1 MGHNTCK
8 SMGRVLC
15 VVRRYKGHSSRKHIF
30 APVGCFIATRP
41 LILLINYHQA
51 ADSTKKYN
59 IDMFSSEFNETNLIM
74 FNYGPY
80 TKHSSI

>member
-1 MGHNTCK
+1 M
-8 SMGRVLC
+8 
-15 VVRRYKGHSSRKHIF
+15 
-30 APVGCFIATRP
+30 
-41 LILLINYHQA
+41 LIYYHQA
-51 ADSTKKYN
+51 ANSAKKYN

>member
-15 VVRRYKGHSSRKHIF
+15 VEKAIEKTHFRACGMFY
-30 APVGCFIATRP
+30 CYRP

-74 FNYGPY
+74 FNYGPF
-80 TKHSSI
+80 